1 MLPTLRSF
9 LSFLNTAKSA
19 VAILVIASPVF
30 GQAAMVRGVVFDDAN
45 RNGVRDATERGVSGV
60 AVSNQSDV
68 VLTDSAGRFAIP
80 RGTTGVVF
88 VSTPNGY
95 RSAGAFWRAVGSA
108 PAAIDFSLVREAQ
121 PRTFTFVHAS
131 DSHIAPR
138 NVDRFRHFRALT
150 DSLSPAFVLMGG
162 DLIFDAMSQQEPAA
176 RAYFDLFIAESKAF
190 RMPVWTVPGNHDH
203 FGIIGSRS
211 HVDPNH
217 PLYNRGMYRQ
227 YLGPD
232 YYSFTYGGVHF
243 IGLNSVSADDSAY
256 YGDVDSLQL
265 AWLKRDVAQ
274 VPATMPIVTFNHI
287 PFVSG
292 WGTLLGFSDDAL
304 VGDVAIVNGKKRF
317 RHTVNNVQDVL
328 EAMRGHRYV
337 LALGSH
343 MHEPERLEFVSDSM
357 RVRFEIS
364 AAIVG
369 GNVVGPMT
377 LPSGFTVY
385 TVRNGEIDAGRFVHL
400 DPVPSR
406 TQP

>member
-1 MLPTLRSF
+1 M
-9 LSFLNTAKSA
+9 
-19 VAILVIASPVF
+19 VILAIASPVSS
-30 GQAAMVRGVVFDDAN
+30 QATTVRGVVFNDAN
-45 RNGVRDATERGVSGV
+45 RNGVHDVTERGVPGV
-60 AVSNQSDV
+60 AVSNQLDV
-68 VLTDSAGRFAIP
+68 VVTDSAGRFVIP
-80 RGTTGVVF
+80 IGATGVLY

-95 RSAGAFWRAVGSA
+95 RSAGAFWRAVDATSG
-108 PAAIDFSLVREAQ
+108 AIDFGLVRETQ
-121 PRTFTFVHAS
+121 PRTFTFIHAS
-131 DSHIAPR
+131 DPHIRAATT
-138 NVDRFRHFRALT
+138 DRFRHFRALT

-162 DLIFDAMSQQEPAA
+162 DLIYDAMSQKEPAA
-176 RAYFDLFIAESKAF
+176 RGYFELYAAESRAF
-190 RMPVWTVPGNHDH
+190 RMPVWNVPGNHDH

-211 HVDPNH
+211 HVDPAH
-217 PLYNRGMYRQ
+217 PLYNRGMYRH
-227 YLGPD
+227 YFGPD

-265 AWLKRDVAQ
+265 AWLKRDLAL
-274 VPATMPIVTFNHI
+274 VPAATPVVTFNHI

-292 WGTLLGFSDDAL
+292 WNTLLGYSDDAL

-317 RHTVNNVQDVL
+317 RHTVNNVQDVI

-343 MHEPERLEFVSDSM
+343 MHAPERLEFLSDSM

-369 GNVVGPMT
+369 GNTVGPMT

-385 TVRNGEIDAGRFVHL
+385 TVRNGVIEAGRFVHL
-400 DPVPSR
+400 DSVPAR
-406 TQP
+406 P

>member
-1 MLPTLRSF
+1 MHSSHRPASWR
-9 LSFLNTAKSA
+9 LSTMALSA
-19 VAILVIASPVF
+19 LAALALAQPAG
-30 GQAAMVRGVVFDDAN
+30 GQAALIRGVVFEDAN
-45 RNGVRDATERGVSGV
+45 RNGVRDAAERGVSGV
-60 AVSNQSDV
+60 AVSNQRDV
-68 VLTDSAGRFAIP
+68 VVTDSAGRFAISP
-80 RGTTGVVF
+80 GLTGVLF
-88 VSTPNGY
+88 VATPDGYGST
-95 RSAGAFWRAVGSA
+95 GAFWRAIGPTSG
-108 PAAIDFSLVREAQ
+108 AADFGLVRESQ
-121 PRTFTFVHAS
+121 PRTYTFVHAS
-131 DSHIAPR
+131 DPHLAPASL
-138 NVDRFRHFRALT
+138 DRFRHFRAMT
-150 DSLSPAFVLMGG
+150 DSLAPAFILMGG
-162 DLIFDAMSQQEPAA
+162 DLVRDAMSQNEAAA
-176 RAYFDLFIAESKAF
+176 RAYFDLYAAESKAF
-190 RMPVWTVPGNHDH
+190 RMPVWNVPGNHDH

-211 HVDPNH
+211 HVDPRH

-227 YLGPD
+227 YFGPD

-274 VPATMPIVTFNHI
+274 VPATTPVVTFNHI

-304 VGDVAIVNGKKRF
+304 VSDVAIVNGKKRY

-343 MHEPERLEFVSDSM
+343 MHAPERLVFLSDSM
-357 RVRFEIS
+357 RVRFEVS

-369 GNVVGPMT
+369 GNTVGPMT

-385 TVRNGEIDAGRFVHL
+385 TVRDGEIDEGRFVHL
-400 DPVPSR
+400 DPVP
-406 TQP
+406 PHP

>member
-1 MLPTLRSF
+1 MI
-9 LSFLNTAKSA
+9 A
-19 VAILVIASPVF
+19 IASPVS
-30 GQAAMVRGVVFDDAN
+30 GQAALIRGVVFEDAN
-45 RNGVRDATERGVSGV
+45 RNGMRELTERGISGV

-68 VLTDSAGRFAIP
+68 VATDSAGRFAISP
-80 RGTTGVVF
+80 GVTGVLFISV
-88 VSTPNGY
+88 PDGY
-95 RSAGAFWRAVGSA
+95 RSAGAFWHPVGSA
-108 PAAIDFSLVREAQ
+108 SRATDFGLVRETQ
-121 PRTFTFVHAS
+121 PRVFTFVHAS
-131 DSHIAPR
+131 DPHIAPA
-138 NVDRFRHFRALT
+138 NVDRFRRFRALT
-150 DSLSPAFVLMGG
+150 DSLAPAFVLMGG
-162 DLIFDAMSQQEPAA
+162 DLVRDAMSQQEPAA
-176 RAYFDLFIAESKAF
+176 RAYFDLYAAESKAF
-190 RMPVWTVPGNHDH
+190 RMPVWNVPGNHDH

-211 HVDPNH
+211 HVDPSH

-227 YLGPD
+227 YFGPD

-274 VPATMPIVTFNHI
+274 VPATTPVVTFNHI

-292 WGTLLGFSDDAL
+292 WGTLLGYSDDAL

-343 MHEPERLEFVSDSM
+343 MHAPERLEFLSDGM

-369 GNVVGPMT
+369 GNTVGPMT

-385 TVRNGEIDAGRFVHL
+385 TVRSGEIDAGRFMRL
-400 DPVPSR
+400 DLAPPR
-406 TQP
+406 P